1 MIFNQY
7 IILLTGEQVNV
18 YTFETTVL
26 SDVLLNSK
34 LFFTTGVV
42 RGRIMQENHNTYRKS
57 EEKENNKMKK
67 FFNRVFID
75 GLSGMALGL
84 FATLIVGTI
93 IQQIG
98 SLIGGSVG
106 DMIYLVG
113 KMAAAMTGAGIGVGV
128 CCKFKASPLVT
139 VSAGVAGMVGAFASK
154 LLAGSV
160 LAEGAIVLA
169 GPGEP
174 LGAFLAA
181 YIGMEL
187 GLKVAGKTK
196 VDILVT
202 PLAVIGLGSAVGL
215 VLGPPISSFMTA
227 LGAMINWGTE
237 QQPFLMGII
246 VSVLMGM
253 ILTLPISSAALGV
266 ILNLSGLAAGAATV
280 GCCCN
285 MVGFAVAS
293 YRENKVGGLV
303 AQGIGTSM
311 LQVPNIMRKPVIWIP
326 AIVSS
331 AVLGPVSTMVLH
343 MTNNAT
349 GSGMGTAGLVG
360 QIMTWQTMTAAE
372 DPMVVLIKILVIQIL
387 LPAVITL
394 AVSEYMRKKGWIKYG
409 DMKLDV

>member
-1 MIFNQY
+1 
-7 IILLTGEQVNV
+7 
-18 YTFETTVL
+18 
-26 SDVLLNSK
+26 
-34 LFFTTGVV
+34 
-42 RGRIMQENHNTYRKS
+42 
-57 EEKENNKMKK
+57 MKK
-67 FFNRVFID
+67 LFNRVFID

-98 SLIGGSVG
+98 SLVGGSIG
-106 DMIYLVG
+106 DMIFLVG
-113 KMAAAMTGAGIGVGV
+113 KVAAAMTGAGIGVGV

-160 LAEGAIVLA
+160 LVEGAIVLA

-187 GLKVAGKTK
+187 GLRVSGRTK

-202 PLAVIGLGSAVGL
+202 PLAVIGAGSVVGL
-215 VLGPPISSFMTA
+215 FVGPPISQFMTA

-237 QQPFLMGII
+237 QQPLLMGII

-266 ILNLSGLAAGAATV
+266 ILNLGGLAAGAATV

-293 YRENKVGGLV
+293 YRENGVGGLV

-311 LQVPNIMRKPVIWIP
+311 LQVPNIMRKPVIWVP

-360 QIMTWQTMTAAE
+360 QIMTWQTMTASE
-372 DPMVVLIKILVIQIL
+372 EPMTVLIKILLIQII

-394 AVSEYMRKKGWIKYG
+394 AVSEFMRKKGWIKHG